1 MPTFDLVVVGA
12 GVMGC
17 ATAYHAAREG
27 RRVLLLEQHRVGHAR
42 GSSHGPSRIIRLAYT
57 SVNYVRLC
65 QAAYHAWRDV
75 ESEVGKRLLVT
86 AGGLD
91 FAEPDTPSLDQTRSS
106 LRETGVPFDEM
117 DRADIAARFP
127 QFKLPKD
134 TVGIYQQDTAILAAD
149 RCVVALAF
157 LAKRHGAEIVEETK
171 VEGVEPSAD
180 GVVVHAGGRR
190 FDATRAVLAAGSWL
204 GALAS
209 DLGLNLPLRV
219 TKEQVAYFKPREPQ
233 DFAVGRFPIMIEHHR
248 HAPFKSGFPIF
259 RSEGVKLMIESKVAS
274 ADETGEVDQSRLEQ
288 LKCYARTLLPGLGEM
303 IKAET
308 CRYTI
313 TPDEDFILDRHPEH
327 PQIVLASPC
336 SGHGFKFGA
345 LFGRI
350 LADLA
355 FERASRH
362 DIRMFQLNRPGLLA
376 GIA

>member
-1 MPTFDLVVVGA
+1 MRTLDLIVVGA

-17 ATAYHAAREG
+17 ATAYQAAREG
-27 RRVLLLEQHRVGHAR
+27 RRVLLLEQYRIGHAR

-75 ESEVGKRLLVT
+75 ESEVGKRLLAT

-91 FAEPDTPSLDQTRSS
+91 FAESDTPSLEKTRSS
-106 LRETGVPFDEM
+106 LHEAGVLFDELG
-117 DRADIAARFP
+117 RADIVARFP
-127 QFKLPKD
+127 QFKLPND
-134 TVGIYQQDTAILAAD
+134 TVGIYQRDTAILAAD
-149 RCVVALAF
+149 LCVAALAF
-157 LAKRHGAEIVEETK
+157 LAKHHGAEIVEETK
-171 VEGVEPSAD
+171 VEGVEPGAD

-190 FDATRAVLAAGSWL
+190 FDASRAVLAVGSWL
-204 GALAS
+204 GPLAS
-209 DLGLNLPLRV
+209 DLGLDLPLRV
-219 TKEQVAYFKPREPQ
+219 TKEQVAYFTPREPR
-233 DFAVGRFPIMIEHHR
+233 DFAVGQFPVMIEHNK
-248 HAPFKSGFPIF
+248 HAPFRSGFPIF
-259 RSEGVKLMIESKVAS
+259 RSECVKLMIESRVAS

-288 LKCYARTLLPGLGEM
+288 LKHYAKTLLPGLGEM
-303 IKAET
+303 VKAET

-350 LADLA
+350 LVDLA

-362 DIRMFQLNRPGLLA
+362 DIRTFQLNRPGLLTR
-376 GIA
+376 IA